1 MDEKIY
7 TIPVNMAFEKKDGCP
22 FCTLLR
28 DLENAELD
36 LILGASMMEPDIRIE
51 TNKYGFC
58 GRHFAKMF
66 TMKNRLGMGLML
78 ESHLDTL
85 GDKIKAKSSIINR
98 DPGTKVADFID
109 KLEDSCYVCK
119 RVEDKLSKMFI
130 TAAYLWEHEKQ
141 FRQYLREQPY
151 ICLDHYRIY
160 LRIAQRHLPKKLYP
174 DFLEDINELQMKYY
188 EKLCGDVSWFCK
200 KFDYRYD
207 GEPWGDSKDAVER
220 AITFLTGDRWK
231 DMK

>member
-28 DLENAELD
+28 DLENTELD

-51 TNKYGFC
+51 TNKLGFC
-58 GRHFAKMF
+58 SRHFAKMF

-78 ESHLDTL
+78 ESHLDNIS
-85 GDKIKAKSSIINR
+85 GKCSAKPSILVR
-98 DPGTKVADFID
+98 DAGTKAADYID
-109 KLEDSCYVCK
+109 KLSDSCYVCK
-119 RVEDKLSKMFI
+119 RVDEKLSKMFV

-141 FRQYLREQPY
+141 FRQYLREQPF
-151 ICLDHYRIY
+151 ICLEHYRVF
-160 LRIAQRHLPKKLYP
+160 LRVCAKHLPKKLYP
-174 DFLEDINELQMKYY
+174 DFLNDINELQTKYLD
-188 EKLCGDVSWFCK
+188 KLQEDVSWFCK

-207 GEPWGDSKDAVER
+207 DEPWGDSKDAVER
-220 AITFLTGDRWK
+220 TITFLCGDTWK
-231 DMK
+231 DIK